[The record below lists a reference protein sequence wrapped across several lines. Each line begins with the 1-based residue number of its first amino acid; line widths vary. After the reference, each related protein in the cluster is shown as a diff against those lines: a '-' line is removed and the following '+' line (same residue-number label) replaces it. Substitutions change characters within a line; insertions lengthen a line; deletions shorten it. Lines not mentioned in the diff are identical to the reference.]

1 MRIISYKDKVI
12 LERAEDT
19 VFVLNCTAEQL
30 KESRNLKLKGC
41 KICES
46 VESAKDYIDF
56 GDADEYELPNVVYQV
71 IINPGAEDE
80 EIQELTDLNLAQEL
94 FDGLK
99 VNPADHYKMIKLVK
113 FNYEEDAE
121 EMLDFE
127 DYEGSTKIPESVN
140 EGFEDADSESAIAT
154 EYTVLHCLAMI
165 TNKAKKCY
173 EMYDDTHDVIYID
186 EAIDSISARLD
197 ILKEIKSKLS
207 N

>member
-19 VFVLNCTAEQL
+19 VFILNCTAEQL

-121 EMLDFE
+121 EILDFE
-127 DYEGSTKIPESVN
+127 DYEGSTKIPESIEESV
-140 EGFEDADSESAIAT
+140 DDSALSD
-154 EYTVLHCLAMI
+154 EYQVLSQLSSI
-165 TNKAKKCY
+165 VSVAKRCY
-173 EMYDDTHDVIYID
+173 EKYNETKHVDLIEV
-186 EAIDSISARLD
+186 AIVNISKCISNLD
-197 ILKEIKSKLS
+197 ALKSKLS
-207 N
+207 

>member
-19 VFVLNCTAEQL
+19 VFILNCTAEQL

-99 VNPADHYKMIKLVK
+99 VNPAEHYKMIKLVK

-121 EMLDFE
+121 EILDFE
-127 DYEGSTKIPESVN
+127 DYEGSTKIPESIR
-140 EGFEDADSESAIAT
+140 ESIDDSALSD
-154 EYTVLHCLAMI
+154 EYQVLSQLSSI
-165 TNKAKKCY
+165 VSVAKRCY
-173 EMYDDTHDVIYID
+173 EKYNETKHVDLID
-186 EAIDSISARLD
+186 LAIVNISKCISNLD
-197 ILKEIKSKLS
+197 ALKSKLS
-207 N
+207 

>member
-99 VNPADHYKMIKLVK
+99 VNPADYYKMIKLVK

-121 EMLDFE
+121 EILDFE
-127 DYEGSTKIPESVN
+127 DYEGSTKIPESI
-140 EGFEDADSESAIAT
+140 EESIDDSALSD
-154 EYTVLHCLAMI
+154 EYRVLSQLSSI
-165 TNKAKKCY
+165 VSVAKRCY
-173 EMYDDTHDVIYID
+173 EKYNETKHVDLIDV
-186 EAIDSISARLD
+186 AIVNISKCISNLD
-197 ILKEIKSKLS
+197 ALKSKLS
-207 N
+207 

>member
-56 GDADEYELPNVVYQV
+56 GDADEYKLPNVVYQV

-121 EMLDFE
+121 EILDFE
-127 DYEGSTKIPESVN
+127 DYEGSTRIPESIK
-140 EGFEDADSESAIAT
+140 ESIDDSALSD
-154 EYTVLHCLAMI
+154 EYQVLSQLSSI
-165 TNKAKKCY
+165 VSVAKRCY
-173 EMYDDTHDVIYID
+173 EKYNETKHVDLIDV
-186 EAIDSISARLD
+186 AIINISKCISNLD
-197 ILKEIKSKLS
+197 ALKSKLS
-207 N
+207 